1 MAKELGV
8 GLGAQ
13 CCAGLAGSLLE
24 KGGESPCS
32 PDQGENASHTPG
44 HDGTIASEKVTLI
57 VFYMACCK
65 ILGISSTP
73 PHLGF
78 PTNPLCL

>member
-1 MAKELGV
+1 M

-13 CCAGLAGSLLE
+13 YCAGLAGSLLE
-24 KGGESPCS
+24 KGGESLCS
-32 PDQGENASHTPG
+32 PDQDENASHTPG

-57 VFYMACCK
+57 FFYLVCCK
-65 ILGISSTP
+65 ILGISSTL

>member
-1 MAKELGV
+1 M

-24 KGGESPCS
+24 KGGESLCS
-32 PDQGENASHTPG
+32 PDQDENASHTPG

-57 VFYMACCK
+57 FFTWFVAKF
-65 ILGISSTP
+65 
-73 PHLGF
+73 
-78 PTNPLCL
+78 